1 MEKINRI
8 NLHISN
14 MEMCN
19 AMLDTVE
26 AFIENVMEN
35 LDDVS
40 KYSFASDLLA
50 RLDDLTQTCYD
61 TADDS
66 AQAIIDYMDNT
77 GWDYSLLEGYRKY
90 SIMMSDYL
98 HDVESEIDESEDE
111 VNDVEGVDV
120 VKEFGIR
127 PSYTQE
133 LMIGRTNQP
142 NEGQQLRF
150 PDDYKDEEALAKGI
164 TRLPIQATQ
173 TTADTKADERKKAR
187 AAYLAAMKQK
197 NTTQPT

>member
-19 AMLDTVE
+19 AMLDTAE
-26 AFIENVMEN
+26 AFIKNVMEN

-61 TADDS
+61 TASDS
-66 AQAIIDYMDNT
+66 AQAIIDYMDST

-98 HDVESEIDESEDE
+98 HDVNSEIDESEDE

-120 VKEFGIR
+120 VKEFGIS
-127 PSYTQE
+127 PSYAQE
-133 LMIGRTNQP
+133 LMIGRANQLS
-142 NEGQQLRF
+142 EGQQLRF
-150 PDDYKDEEALAKGI
+150 PDDYKDEEALAKGV
-164 TRLPIQATQ
+164 TKPPIQVTQ

>member
-40 KYSFASDLLA
+40 KYSFASNLLA

-98 HDVESEIDESEDE
+98 HDVESEVDESEDE
-111 VNDVEGVDV
+111 VDDVEGVDV

-127 PSYTQE
+127 PSYAQE
-133 LMIGRTNQP
+133 LMIGRTNKL

-150 PDDYKDEEALAKGI
+150 PDDYEDEEALAKGV
-164 TRLPIQATQ
+164 TKPPVQATQ
-173 TTADTKADERKKAR
+173 PTADTKADERKKAR